1 MDRQIFVSSSNTLP
15 VEDEKTTL
23 SRTIEYRSSY
33 STRNAVHQS
42 AIGLLLSVAVQ
53 LDQARVQRFRRQFS
67 IQKII
72 PVRCR
77 VDKTC
82 TIRVSGMAKT
92 QPHSELSWIRSG
104 SFSRQVFYLRTFAPV
119 PPTGRYPANRPRGRR
134 REAYAA
140 AGRPI
145 LAGAPAFYTEKTL

>member
-1 MDRQIFVSSSNTLP
+1 MVSSPNTLP
-15 VEDEKTTL
+15 LKDKKTTL
-23 SRTIEYRSSY
+23 SRTIDDYRVFVLFNASRY
-33 STRNAVHQS
+33 LETRS
-42 AIGLLLSVAVQ
+42 IRLLSSNVAVQ
-53 LDQARVQRFRRQFS
+53 LDQARIQRFRRQFS
-67 IQKII
+67 VQKII